1 MQLEV
6 AKRRSG
12 KPEKILG
19 VRFLRIFVGE
29 SVRFKVVEKQSPAWP
44 CRRKVTGPQVP
55 MFIVGYDTYHSVG
68 VRPAR

>member
-6 AKRRSG
+6 AKGRGG
-12 KPEKILG
+12 KPEKIFG
-19 VRFLRIFVGE
+19 VQFLSIFVGE
-29 SVRFKVVEKQSPAWP
+29 SVRFMVAEKQSPAWP

-68 VRPAR
+68 VQPAR